1 MMTVRLIA
9 HTPEPEKVVAAA
21 AKLCYSDAHITD
33 LLDGLDEE
41 KTAKFLTMLSDL
53 GHASPIEHAS
63 FTFGIEGVSRTLLA
77 QITRHR
83 IASFSVQ
90 SQRYVR
96 LDDFRYVT
104 PPEIEAIPEAKA
116 AFLAS
121 MEEDAKRYLDLAHKL
136 EEGHTARLMAEGMPE
151 KQARAKASKQAN
163 EDARFV
169 LPNACETKMVVT
181 MNARSLMNFFQLRC
195 CNRAQWEI
203 RELAEKMFAL
213 VYPVA
218 PHIFAKA
225 GPACLCGP
233 CPEGKMCCG
242 KTAEVRAKYAA
253 IKEGVGVCARENSSC
268 WKGWTAAAKPHRQSS
283 WQSTLPRRACR
294 CRRSPSRIMPAIPA
308 HWSRCI
314 WPGSSASTRTM

>member
-1 MMTVRLIA
+1 MLVQLIA
-9 HTPEPEKVVAAA
+9 HTNDPEKTIAAA
-21 AKLCYSDAHITD
+21 AKLCYSDAHIET
-33 LLDGLDEE
+33 LLDGLTPE
-41 KTAKFLTMLSDL
+41 KTTAFLQKLSDL

-63 FTFGIEGVSRTLLA
+63 FTFGIEGVSRTFLA
-77 QITRHR
+77 QVTRHR

-96 LDDFRYVT
+96 LDDFRYVI

-116 AFLAS
+116 QFIAS
-121 MEEDAKRYLDLAHKL
+121 MNEDAEKYLALVRTL
-136 EEGHTARLMAEGMPE
+136 EDAHTARFMAEGLTE
-151 KQARAKASKQAN
+151 KAARAKASKQAN

-169 LPNACETKMVVT
+169 LPNACETKMVMT
-181 MNARSLMNFFQLRC
+181 MNCRSLQNFFNLRC

-225 GPACLCGP
+225 GPACLCGA

-253 IKEGVGVCARENSSC
+253 IKEGAVV
-268 WKGWTAAAKPHRQSS
+268 
-283 WQSTLPRRACR
+283 
-294 CRRSPSRIMPAIPA
+294 
-308 HWSRCI
+308 
-314 WPGSSASTRTM
+314 

>member
-41 KTAKFLTMLSDL
+41 KTARFLTMLSDL

-96 LDDFRYVT
+96 LDDFRYVI

-116 AFLAS
+116 QFIAS
-121 MEEDAKRYLDLAHKL
+121 MNEDAEKYLALVRTL
-136 EEGHTARLMAEGMPE
+136 EDAHTARFMAEGLTE
-151 KQARAKASKQAN
+151 KAARAKASKQAN

-169 LPNACETKMVVT
+169 LPNACETKMVMT
-181 MNARSLMNFFQLRC
+181 MNCRSLQNFFNLRC

-203 RELAEKMFAL
+203 RAVADEMLRL
-213 VYPVA
+213 VLPLA
-218 PHIFAKA
+218 PHVFAAA
-225 GPACLCGP
+225 GPRCLTGP
-233 CPEGKMCCG
+233 CPEGRMCCG
-242 KTAEVRAKYAA
+242 KQAEVREKYAKL
-253 IKEGVGVCARENSSC
+253 KEEAV
-268 WKGWTAAAKPHRQSS
+268 
-283 WQSTLPRRACR
+283 
-294 CRRSPSRIMPAIPA
+294 
-308 HWSRCI
+308 
-314 WPGSSASTRTM
+314 

>member
-1 MMTVRLIA
+1 MNCQAVAEAEKNMVFAARLTQQGHKIA
-9 HTPEPEKVVAAA
+9 SMDDLMELYEKSFSVQTVAAMGA
-21 AKLCYSDAHITD
+21 LPHPTIQKFAVITVAIV
-33 LLDGLDEE
+33 G
-41 KTAKFLTMLSDL
+41 
-53 GHASPIEHAS
+53 ASRR
-63 FTFGIEGVSRTLLA
+63 FLA

-96 LDDFRYVT
+96 LDDFRYVV
-104 PPEIEAIPEAKA
+104 PPEIEAIPEAKE

-181 MNARSLMNFFQLRC
+181 MNARSLQNFFHLRC
-195 CNRAQWEI
+195 CSRAQWEI
-203 RELAEKMFAL
+203 RELAEKMFEL

-218 PHIFAKA
+218 PHIFAKS
-225 GPACLCGP
+225 GPACVSGP
-233 CPEGKMCCG
+233 CPEGRMCCG
-242 KTAEVRAKYAA
+242 KTDRTGRAGRQRQGHAGKAVESTF
-253 IKEGVGVCARENSSC
+253 KGTGLFCA
-268 WKGWTAAAKPHRQSS
+268 GDH
-283 WQSTLPRRACR
+283 LPEL
-294 CRRSPSRIMPAIPA
+294 
-308 HWSRCI
+308 
-314 WPGSSASTRTM
+314 